1 MAALALMES
10 TSILAP
16 VQKDTKAPT
25 ARSMLTTAVRIR
37 VRMTALVLTASIA
50 ILVPVQKDSKELTE
64 TNIARAVR
72 FLKNRNEVC
81 FHMTTSFQSQNKL
94 LDYMSVII
102 NVAIWIPIM
111 MDISKNNA
119 FEHFRGIL
127 GK

>member
-1 MAALALMES
+1 MTNVMMRD
-10 TSILAP
+10 TSRMVLPI
-16 VQKDTKAPT
+16 KEK
-25 ARSMLTTAVRIR
+25 SIIR
-37 VRMTALVLTASIA
+37 
-50 ILVPVQKDSKELTE
+50 DSCVVGENGSRCFVCKGCKG
-64 TNIARAVR
+64 

-81 FHMTTSFQSQNKL
+81 FHMTTRFQSQNKL